1 MEKDSSNWRS
11 MHNMRCCASWISMA
25 RRLQMV
31 AKNNE
36 HYKSWTKKHE
46 IIINLHLAMRFS
58 SPHQSATL
66 RRRIAKRVGRLSVEG
81 EDANNSDEAP
91 PYITSDQTQPD
102 SNRKHT
108 RSDVDDKAVSAS
120 RAASCQRAHAPFIK

>member
-1 MEKDSSNWRS
+1 
-11 MHNMRCCASWISMA
+11 MA

-46 IIINLHLAMRFS
+46 IIINLHLAMRFFTVLHAVCDAEAADS
-58 SPHQSATL
+58 ETSWPPV
-66 RRRIAKRVGRLSVEG
+66 RRREG

-91 PYITSDQTQPD
+91 PYIISEQTQPD
-102 SNRKHT
+102 SNRKHS
-108 RSDVDDKAVSAS
+108 RGDVDDKAVSAS
-120 RAASCQRAHAPFIK
+120 RAASCQRAHSPFIK